1 MRTVRLYGPL
11 AAFLGR
17 DELSAEVSS
26 PAEAVRMLVANW
38 PEIEQH
44 MAQYHYQVIVGGN
57 ELALID
63 EPQSLHYPAGE
74 NEDIR
79 IIPVVGGSGGGG
91 FWQAL
96 AGVALIGL
104 SFIPGIGAMGVA
116 LMQGLGAS
124 LALGGVA
131 QMIAPTPTLNM
142 GPDSEGDPRKSYSF
156 SGIQNTARQG
166 VPVPVVYGRMLIG
179 SIMISQGINTDKV
192 KK

>member
-1 MRTVRLYGPL
+1 M
-11 AAFLGR
+11 
-17 DELSAEVSS
+17 
-26 PAEAVRMLVANW
+26 RMLVANW

-96 AGVALIGL
+96 AGVALVGL
-104 SFIPGIGAMGVA
+104 SFVTGGIFSTV
-116 LMQGLGAS
+116 LLGLGAS

-142 GPDSEGDPRKSYSF
+142 GPDSEADPRKSYSF

>member
-11 AAFLGR
+11 ATFLGR

-44 MAQYHYQVIVGGN
+44 MAQYHYQVIVGSN

-79 IIPVVGGSGGGG
+79 IIPVVGGSGGSG

-96 AGVALIGL
+96 AGVALVGL
-104 SFIPGIGAMGVA
+104 SFVTGGIFSTV
-116 LMQGLGAS
+116 LLGLGAS

>member
-11 AAFLGR
+11 ATFLGR

-44 MAQYHYQVIVGGN
+44 MAQYHYQVIVGSN

-79 IIPVVGGSGGGG
+79 IIPVVGGSGGSG

-96 AGVALIGL
+96 AGVALVGL
-104 SFIPGIGAMGVA
+104 SFVTGGIFSTV
-116 LMQGLGAS
+116 LLGLGAS

-179 SIMISQGINTDKV
+179 SIMVSQGINTDKV